1 MTSEV
6 ENRLAQLFVNRLVR
20 VKQHAAMSRF
30 ERQGL
35 VDFTGE
41 DRDGAITGFKMAKSR
56 DEVATAI
63 EAETA
68 STARQHAAQPF
79 EQRHQFDP
87 SPALSVALKE
97 GVDPG
102 DALFDEALAMA
113 VSGSATNVGGDNS
126 AADDET
132 EVGPDEDAWTEAE
145 RVAAIRALRATADRP
160 RPDDVACVFLL
171 ARAVSNCG
179 KPLDEVLSLLR
190 GPRPIVTLVSPVE
203 GVNERLRVMIS
214 AGLVLKGEHEV
225 KEAQDVHLGRASWR
239 SSWKPNRLIAFTAP
253 QLSGEISKPPAMRDQ
268 IASVMSANEPILIL
282 GDEARAVPI
291 RLAETSQLVLDTG
304 PLDPST
310 IAQTI
315 TICAGSRPTETIDAA
330 QCARLDLTDLLIA
343 IRPGETADGAI
354 QALRRYADDDN
365 DDEETGDRQSSS
377 PRSNKSSSRSRTVD
391 IDVVVLQPDRSPGA
405 PTIDTAAGYGKAI
418 DWADDLHLDLAAW
431 KAGEIAW
438 SDLSAK
444 ILLAG
449 PPGIGK
455 TMFARTLG
463 NSLGVPVI
471 LSSPA
476 HWLEPSYLGDVLTR
490 MKAVFA
496 EARRMA
502 PSVLF
507 IDEVDGLGSRAN
519 GGDRHYSS
527 YHRNVV
533 DQALVLLDGLAA
545 TQGVIVVAATNRP
558 EDLDPALVRSGR
570 LETRIDIQ
578 LPNEAALVEIIRH
591 HVGKGLF
598 DSDLTGHG
606 SAGGS
611 GASSQAADTHSPPQ
625 PAFHGGSNSKSS
637 AAEQVAPNTSP
648 FGRDNLLNRLAR
660 SAIGLSG
667 ADVERLVRTA
677 RRKARHEKRA
687 LQEEDLVPVFSE
699 RHTRLSPEL
708 RWRMAVHEAGHVVV
722 HRALG
727 YGEPLSVYLDDT
739 GGRMIANLTN
749 RVLTEKE
756 LMNQI
761 ALLLGGRAAEEVVF
775 GDVSAGAGMSERSD
789 MALATDL
796 ALRMEGQFGLVS
808 LLHQDDNLLRQC
820 LLLDGELRSRVRQ
833 RLQRGHEEAV
843 AAIREAQRD
852 VEALARS
859 LIIVDR

>member
-1 MTSEV
+1 MMNEI
-6 ENRLAQLFVNRLVR
+6 EDRLARLFVCRLVR

-41 DRDGAITGFKMAKSR
+41 DRDGAITGFKMAASR
-56 DEVATAI
+56 DEVAKAI
-63 EAETA
+63 KAETA
-68 STARQHAAQPF
+68 STGRQHQVPPF

-87 SPALSVALKE
+87 SPELSVALKH

-102 DALFDEALAMA
+102 DALFDEAIAMA
-113 VSGSATNVGGDNS
+113 MSVSAPKVGGDS
-126 AADDET
+126 SGAVGET
-132 EVGPDEDAWTEAE
+132 EVGPDDDVWTEAE
-145 RVAAIRALRATADRP
+145 RVAAIKALRATADRP
-160 RPDDVACVFLL
+160 RPDDVACVLLL
-171 ARAVSNCG
+171 AKAVSNCG
-179 KPLDEVLSLLR
+179 RPLHEVLSLLR
-190 GPRPIVTLVSPVE
+190 GTRPIVTLVSPVE
-203 GVNERLRVMIS
+203 GVIERLRMMVG
-214 AGLVLKGEHEV
+214 AGLILKGEHEV
-225 KEAQDVHLGRASWR
+225 KDAQDVHLGRASWR
-239 SSWKPNRLIAFTAP
+239 SSWKPNRLIAFTCP
-253 QLSGEISKPPAMRDQ
+253 RLSGDISKPPAMRDQ
-268 IASVMSANEPILIL
+268 IASVMSANEPILII
-282 GDEARAVPI
+282 GEDFRAVPA
-291 RLAETSQLVLDTG
+291 RLAGASQLILDTG

-315 TICAGSRPTETIDAA
+315 TICVGSRPTETIDAA

-343 IRPGETADGAI
+343 VRPGATADGAI
-354 QALRRYADDDN
+354 QSLRSYADDDN
-365 DDEETGDRQSSS
+365 DDDETGHRQSSS
-377 PRSNKSSSRSRTVD
+377 FRFNKTPSRSRTAD
-391 IDVVVLQPDRSPGA
+391 IDVIVLQPDRSPGA

-418 DWADDLHLDLAAW
+418 DWADDLRLDLAAW

-449 PPGIGK
+449 PPGTGK

-476 HWLEPSYLGDVLTR
+476 HWLEPSYLGEVLVR

-496 EARRMA
+496 EARRLA
-502 PSVLF
+502 PAVLF
-507 IDEVDGLGSRAN
+507 IDEVDGLGSRAT

-533 DQALVLLDGLAA
+533 DQALILLDGLAA

-578 LPNEAALVEIIRH
+578 FPDEAALVEIIRH
-591 HVGKGLF
+591 HVGDAVFEGNP
-598 DSDLTGHG
+598 TGHS
-606 SAGGS
+606 SAGVT
-611 GASSQAADTHSPPQ
+611 GASGQAARRQSPPQ
-625 PAFHGGSNSKSS
+625 PALRSGSASDSPS
-637 AAEQVAPNTSP
+637 ATQAASDTTS
-648 FGRDNLLNRLAR
+648 FGRDNHLSRLAR
-660 SAIGLSG
+660 SALGLSG

-677 RRKARHEKRA
+677 RRSARREKRA
-687 LQEEDLVPVFSE
+687 LRAEDLVPVFSE

-708 RWRMAVHEAGHVVV
+708 RWRTAVHEAGHVVV

-727 YGEPLSVYLDDT
+727 YGEPLSVYIDDT
-739 GGRMIANLTN
+739 GGRMLANLTN
-749 RVLTEKE
+749 RVLTESE

-796 ALRMEGQFGLVS
+796 ALRIEGQFGLVS
-808 LLHQDDNLLRQC
+808 LLHQDDNLLRQS
-820 LLLDGELRSRVRQ
+820 LLLDGELRSRVRR
-833 RLQRGHEEAV
+833 RLQSGYEEAV
-843 AAIREAQRD
+843 AAIREAQPD
-852 VEALARS
+852 VEALARA
-859 LIIVDR
+859 LIIVDC

>member
-1 MTSEV
+1 MIGALAMTSEL
-6 ENRLAQLFVNRLVR
+6 EDRLGRLFVGRLVR
-20 VKQHAAMSRF
+20 VKQHAAMSRL

-41 DRDGAITGFKMAKSR
+41 DRDGAITGFKMAASR
-56 DEVATAI
+56 DEVAKAI

-68 STARQHAAQPF
+68 STGRQHAVPPS

-87 SPALSVALKE
+87 SPALSVTLKD

-102 DALFDEALAMA
+102 DALFDEAIAMA
-113 VSGSATNVGGDNS
+113 ISGGATKVEDDSS
-126 AADDET
+126 AAVVET
-132 EVGPDEDAWTEAE
+132 EVLPDADVWTEAE

-160 RPDDVACVFLL
+160 RPDDVACVLLL
-171 ARAVSNCG
+171 AKAISNCG
-179 KPLDEVLSLLR
+179 RPLHEALSLLR

-203 GVNERLRVMIS
+203 GVNERLRMMIS
-214 AGLVLKGEHEV
+214 AGLILKGEHEI
-225 KEAQDVHLGRASWR
+225 KDAGDVHLGRASWR
-239 SSWKPNRLIAFTAP
+239 SSWKPNRLIGFTCP
-253 QLSGEISKPPAMRDQ
+253 HLSGEVSKPPAMRDQ
-268 IASVMSANEPILIL
+268 IASVMSANEPVLIM
-282 GDEARAVPI
+282 GEDIRAVPV
-291 RLAETSQLVLDTG
+291 RLAEVSQLGLDTG
-304 PLDPST
+304 PLDPLT

-315 TICAGSRPTETIDAA
+315 DICIGSRPTETIEAA
-330 QCARLDLTDLLIA
+330 QCAHLDLTDLLIA
-343 IRPGETADGAI
+343 IRPGSTADGAI
-354 QALRRYADDDN
+354 HALRRYADDG
-365 DDEETGDRQSSS
+365 DETEHRQA
-377 PRSNKSSSRSRTVD
+377 SSSRTKQSASRIRTAD
-391 IDVVVLQPDRSPGA
+391 IDVVVLQPDCSPGA

-418 DWADDLHLDLAAW
+418 DWADDLRLDLAAW
-431 KAGEIAW
+431 KAAEIAW

-449 PPGIGK
+449 PPGTGK

-533 DQALVLLDGLAA
+533 DQALILLDGLAA

-578 LPNEAALVEIIRH
+578 LPDEAALAEIIRH
-591 HVGKGLF
+591 HVGDVVF
-598 DSDLTGHG
+598 DSD
-606 SAGGS
+606 
-611 GASSQAADTHSPPQ
+611 PPNVSHDL
-625 PAFHGGSNSKSS
+625 FNKL
-637 AAEQVAPNTSP
+637 
-648 FGRDNLLNRLAR
+648 GRMAL
-660 SAIGLSG
+660 GLSG
-667 ADVERLVRTA
+667 ADVERLVRAA
-677 RRKARHEKRA
+677 RRGARRERRA
-687 LQEEDLVPVFSE
+687 LQASDLVAVFSE
-699 RHTRLSPEL
+699 RHESLSPEL
-708 RWRMAVHEAGHVVV
+708 RWRVAVHEAGHVIV

-727 YGEPLSVYLDDT
+727 YGEPLSVHIDEK
-739 GGRMIANLTN
+739 GGRMVANLTN
-749 RVLTEKE
+749 RVLTESE

-761 ALLLGGRAAEEVVF
+761 TLLLAGRAAEEVVF
-775 GDVSAGAGMSERSD
+775 GNVSAGSGMSEMSD
-789 MALATDL
+789 LATATDL
-796 ALRMEGQFGLVS
+796 ALRMEAQFGFVS
-808 LLHQDDNLLRQC
+808 LLHQDESALGQR
-820 LLLDGELRSRVRQ
+820 LLLDGELRSRVWL
-833 RLQRGHEEAV
+833 RLKRGHEEAV

-852 VEALARS
+852 VEALAS
-859 LIIVDR
+859 SMIIMDC

>member
-1 MTSEV
+1 MTSEL
-6 ENRLAQLFVNRLVR
+6 EGRLSRLFVGRLVR

-30 ERQGL
+30 ERQGF

-41 DRDGAITGFKMAKSR
+41 DRDGAITGFKMAASR
-56 DEVATAI
+56 DEVAKAI

-68 STARQHAAQPF
+68 STGGQHHMPQF
-79 EQRHQFDP
+79 EQRHHFDP
-87 SPALSVALKE
+87 SPALSAALKH

-113 VSGSATNVGGDNS
+113 MSGSPTNVGGGSS
-126 AADDET
+126 AAVDET
-132 EVGPDEDAWTEAE
+132 EVRPDEDVWTEAE
-145 RVAAIRALRATADRP
+145 RVAAIQALRATADRP
-160 RPDDVACVFLL
+160 RPDDVACVLLL

-179 KPLDEVLSLLR
+179 RPLHEILSLLR
-190 GPRPIVTLVSPVE
+190 VPRPIVTLVSPVE
-203 GVNERLRVMIS
+203 GVNERLRMMIS

-239 SSWKPNRLIAFTAP
+239 SSWKPNRLIAFTCRH
-253 QLSGEISKPPAMRDQ
+253 LSEEISKPSAMRDQ

-282 GDEARAVPI
+282 ADEARAVPI
-291 RLAETSQLVLDTG
+291 RLAEASQLVLDAG

-315 TICAGSRPTETIDAA
+315 TICVGSEPTETIDAA

-343 IRPGETADGAI
+343 IRPGATADGAI
-354 QALRRYADDDN
+354 QALRRYANDN
-365 DDEETGDRQSSS
+365 EEDETAHRQASSS
-377 PRSNKSSSRSRTVD
+377 RSNQSASRSRTVD

-418 DWADDLHLDLAAW
+418 DWADDLRIDLAAW

-438 SDLSAK
+438 GDLSAK

-449 PPGIGK
+449 PPGTGK

-476 HWLEPSYLGDVLTR
+476 HWLEPSYLGDVLAR

-496 EARRMA
+496 EARRLA
-502 PSVLF
+502 PAVLF

-533 DQALVLLDGLAA
+533 DQALILLDGLAA

-570 LETRIDIQ
+570 LETRIDMQ
-578 LPNEAALVEIIRH
+578 LPDEAALVEIIRH
-591 HVGKGLF
+591 HVGDAVF
-598 DSDLTGHG
+598 DSDPTRHG
-606 SAGGS
+606 SAGVS
-611 GASSQAADTHSPPQ
+611 GASSQAAHPPSPPQ
-625 PAFHGGSNSKSS
+625 PEFHGGSEHDSL
-637 AAEQVAPNTSP
+637 AVAQVTSDTP
-648 FGRDNLLNRLAR
+648 PSGRDNLLSGLAR
-660 SAIGLSG
+660 SALGFSG

-677 RRKARHEKRA
+677 RRSARREKRA
-687 LQEEDLVPVFSE
+687 LQGEDLIAIFSE
-699 RHTRLSPEL
+699 RHKRLSPEL

-820 LLLDGELRSRVRQ
+820 LLLDGELRSRVRR